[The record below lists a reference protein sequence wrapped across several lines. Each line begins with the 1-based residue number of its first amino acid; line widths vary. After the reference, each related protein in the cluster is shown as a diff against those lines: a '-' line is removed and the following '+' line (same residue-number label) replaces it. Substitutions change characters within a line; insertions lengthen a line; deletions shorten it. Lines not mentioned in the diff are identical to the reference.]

1 MSQKMVPCNND
12 CQLNNIYD
20 ELVFC
25 KKLNKNMKEDKEK
38 NLNEID
44 RLENGNKLINQI
56 WNKN

>member
-56 WNKN
+56 